1 MGRTSSTEINDV
13 AGQAS
18 DCRPPRLMSP
28 ANNSISNVARFRPA
42 RLLVICGVLLAAA
55 GLMAGYL
62 TAKLAVRREM
72 THAGATAGLVAASL
86 VVQPVLTLPVRI
98 FVAGLAVLAISA
110 GGWVR
115 GHARIDAPD
124 NADSRQAMPGP
135 PHDSRSPEGHGGEE
149 RS

>member
-1 MGRTSSTEINDV
+1 MQMARSGLAV
-13 AGQAS
+13 AAGFVVFS
-18 DCRPPRLMSP
+18 VL
-28 ANNSISNVARFRPA
+28 FT
-42 RLLVICGVLLAAA
+42 VIGPSLGAILTTAAA

-115 GHARIDAPD
+115 VHARIDAPG
-124 NADSRQAMPGP
+124 NADSRQAKPGP

>member
-1 MGRTSSTEINDV
+1 MARSGLAV
-13 AGQAS
+13 AAGFVVF
-18 DCRPPRLMSP
+18 
-28 ANNSISNVARFRPA
+28 SILFT
-42 RLLVICGVLLAAA
+42 VIGPSLGAVLTTAAA

-62 TAKLAVRREM
+62 TAKIAAGREM

-115 GHARIDAPD
+115 VHARIDAPD
-124 NADSRQAMPGP
+124 HADSRQAMPGP